1 MSKPETVTIKYD
13 AWNKDQDRLSQL
25 QKTVDELN
33 RLIISTRTTHE
44 SIIEL
49 NKREIERLSKTQTH
63 GILNFFKLA
72 FAHTKDKEN
81 VFLNLKL
88 IERILNGKYSFDNTM
103 RVNVDSMRLYKEN
116 F

>member
-13 AWNKDQDRLSQL
+13 DWNKDQIRLTQL
-25 QKTVDELN
+25 QARVVDLEASN
-33 RLIISTRTTHE
+33 VLIENNSKRA
-44 SIIEL
+44 IEL
-49 NKREIERLSKTQTH
+49 KQLEIERLSKTQTH